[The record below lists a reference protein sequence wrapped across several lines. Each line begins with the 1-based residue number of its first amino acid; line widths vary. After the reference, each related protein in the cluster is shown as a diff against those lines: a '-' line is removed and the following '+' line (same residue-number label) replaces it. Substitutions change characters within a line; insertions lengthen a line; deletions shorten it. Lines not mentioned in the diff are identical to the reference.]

1 MVIKKELGDLI
12 NAQINMEFYSANVYL
27 TMASYCMNQGLKG
40 FGQFF
45 VVQMQEEQFHAMKY
59 FNFFHDVE
67 GKFVLSDIQAPS
79 QDYTSVKQV
88 FETALKNEE
97 AVTQSTYNLIDK
109 ALSLK
114 DFGTY
119 AFLEWFVKE
128 QVEEEALFRDILDK
142 LAMVENDKTGLFFLD
157 AELGKRTFAV
167 AKGD

>member
-67 GKFVLSDIQAPS
+67 GKFVLSTIQAPS
-79 QDYTSVKQV
+79 QDYTNVKQV

-128 QVEEEALFRDILDK
+128 QIEEEALFRDLLDK
-142 LAMVENDKTGLFFLD
+142 LSMVENDKTGLFFLD
-157 AELGKRTFAV
+157 AELGKRTFSAP
-167 AKGD
+167 KGD